1 MPTGYTAGIIDGSI
15 KDFKE
20 YAILCTRAF
29 GATIHMRDESLST
42 KIETR
47 KPSNYHLDVIAGL
60 EKEMEKNEKLS
71 DEDLIAELK
80 KSEEEDI
87 ERYESYI
94 EKAKRTREK
103 LLVFKSEAQNWN
115 PPTDE
120 HVRYKEFMLEQ
131 LQSTIEG
138 DGDSRYYE
146 KVLAECKKTL
156 LAGFDPK
163 LERERRRLNYK
174 ESLEYHLKSYR
185 EELERCDSSNQWLEE
200 IYRSLK

>member
-42 KIETR
+42 KVEAR
-47 KPSNYHLDVIAGL
+47 KPSTYHLDVITGL
-60 EKEMEKNEKLS
+60 EKEMEKNEKMS

-80 KSEEEDI
+80 KNIEEDI

-94 EKAKRTREK
+94 EKAKQTREK
-103 LLVFKSEAQNWN
+103 LLAFKSEAEKWN

-120 HVRYKEFMLEQ
+120 H
-131 LQSTIEG
+131 TG
-138 DGDSRYYE
+138 
-146 KVLAECKKTL
+146 
-156 LAGFDPK
+156 
-163 LERERRRLNYK
+163 
-174 ESLEYHLKSYR
+174 
-185 EELERCDSSNQWLEE
+185 
-200 IYRSLK
+200 